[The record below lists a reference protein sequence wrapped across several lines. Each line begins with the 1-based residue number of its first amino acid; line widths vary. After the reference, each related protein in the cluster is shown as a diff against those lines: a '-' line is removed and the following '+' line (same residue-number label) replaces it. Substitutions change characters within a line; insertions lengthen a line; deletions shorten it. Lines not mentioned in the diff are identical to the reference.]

1 LPSGKS
7 RAELLAAIET
17 TVSKVLEP
25 NARSARHGINE
36 AEDLNFFF
44 EDLTIS
50 EPKGHGLYRPGVA
63 FFAGAD
69 VNLRPRGASDFKFLG
84 RVTESQE
91 SLRVKHQL

>member
-1 LPSGKS
+1 LLESLLWRTLPSGKS

-50 EPKGHGLYRPGVA
+50 EPKGHEGSRSWGAKVIHESRNLGTVLVVVLVLN
-63 FFAGAD
+63 FAGLA
-69 VNLRPRGASDFKFLG
+69 
-84 RVTESQE
+84 
-91 SLRVKHQL
+91 H